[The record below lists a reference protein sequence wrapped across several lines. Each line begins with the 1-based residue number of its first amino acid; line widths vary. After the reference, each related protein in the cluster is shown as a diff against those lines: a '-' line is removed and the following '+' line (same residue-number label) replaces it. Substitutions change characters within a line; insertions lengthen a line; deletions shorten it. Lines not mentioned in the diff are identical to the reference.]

1 MRLFLAA
8 ALQALECALML
19 ARTERRS
26 KASFG
31 SQAFEALAK
40 REEAARQKAAAA
52 AAAKAAG
59 K

>member
-1 MRLFLAA
+1 VPVTYLREWADVRKVA
-8 ALQALECALML
+8 EASGE
-19 ARTERRS
+19 
-26 KASFG
+26 SFG